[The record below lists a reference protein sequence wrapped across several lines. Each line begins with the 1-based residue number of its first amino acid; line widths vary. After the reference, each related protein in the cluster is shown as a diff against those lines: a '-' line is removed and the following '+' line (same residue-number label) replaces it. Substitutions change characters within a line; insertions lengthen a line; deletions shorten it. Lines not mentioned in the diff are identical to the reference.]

1 LVARHFS
8 DLEKTKSDVYNLIT
22 IPAASQAGELKRKI
36 DSLGEIF
43 TKITAIITKT
53 T

>member
-1 LVARHFS
+1 MLGEIAGVRTRQS
-8 DLEKTKSDVYNLIT
+8 KSKK
-22 IPAASQAGELKRKI
+22 GELKRKI